1 MTKLYIIG
9 NGFDKYHKLPT
20 GYNDFHEFVIANY
33 TEVENIFEDYFQ
45 LKANEKGLWSDF
57 ESDLGTFDW
66 KSFFDKKNNIN
77 IQDESFTSS
86 LLFGLEDDLKQET
99 DELIKKI
106 RDAFENWLNQI
117 SLDSIDKKIDF
128 EVESIFLNFN
138 YTLTLEEVYKIPCEN
153 ILHIHGDIE
162 KNYDSLIF
170 GHNAELI
177 EMPEIDENGDSTRT
191 IISDSENVSK
201 SPFYAF
207 QKPVKEIISENLNFF
222 ESLKGIEEIIIL
234 GHSLNSIDIPYFQEI
249 VNQTNNNIEW
259 KVSFYE
265 ENEKKTHL
273 SKLQEIGIKES
284 NIELFNMNKRI

>member
-1 MTKLYIIG
+1 M
-9 NGFDKYHKLPT
+9 
-20 GYNDFHEFVIANY
+20 
-33 TEVENIFEDYFQ
+33 
-45 LKANEKGLWSDF
+45 
-57 ESDLGTFDW
+57 
-66 KSFFDKKNNIN
+66 
-77 IQDESFTSS
+77 
-86 LLFGLEDDLKQET
+86 
-99 DELIKKI
+99 
-106 RDAFENWLNQI
+106 NQI

-170 GHNAELI
+170 GHNEELI
-177 EMPEIDENGDSTRT
+177 EMPEIDENGYSTRT